1 LRVDLPATSVEHS
14 ARATFVRLQR
24 STHLLRS
31 TATITKSQMAAH
43 ENSAKPGTAKAGLDV
58 ARNGWFTEL
67 STMWKGQGL
76 SFQVEK
82 TLFQDRS
89 KFQVCYSSMFHNIQA
104 FFSTHAVF
112 LTWTSGACR
121 MSAYFRPRLLAKYWC
136 WMVCMLPLA
145 CAHHLHQCVYT
156 DKWGL
161 HMTGVIQCSEKDE
174 FAYQEM
180 IAHLPLCGLAVRAG
194 FQCCALVCFV
204 YVTHCRE
211 G

>member
-1 LRVDLPATSVEHS
+1 MTCRTFIIPYLVVNTVVRLRSLDFGIDRTIPKRLTALYQSRVDLLTQRHTDLCLRIRLLRANLPATSLGVEPS

-31 TATITKSQMAAH
+31 TATITKAKMAAH

-89 KFQVCYSSMFHNIQA
+89 KFQVCYSSIPA
-104 FFSTHAVF
+104 FF
-112 LTWTSGACR
+112 
-121 MSAYFRPRLLAKYWC
+121 
-136 WMVCMLPLA
+136 
-145 CAHHLHQCVYT
+145 
-156 DKWGL
+156 
-161 HMTGVIQCSEKDE
+161 
-174 FAYQEM
+174 
-180 IAHLPLCGLAVRAG
+180 
-194 FQCCALVCFV
+194 
-204 YVTHCRE
+204 
-211 G
+211 